1 MKEIFAEEEFLLQRM
16 KELNFVDSP
25 NVPVRPISMALVDG
39 RIEKILENKL
49 AQMGVK
55 VIKTEKYEGLYE
67 AISFHPDILYHHL
80 GGNKI
85 VYAPGTSERVN
96 KLLEN
101 LGFQLI
107 SGSTQLGEKYP
118 SNIAYN
124 VARVG
129 NMAFHNLKYTD
140 PVLANELISEG
151 VELVHVNQ
159 GYAKCSISV
168 VDSTSII
175 TSDPGIAKTAVK
187 KGLDVLLIE
196 PEEEIKLLGIK
207 YGFIGGSSGLI
218 DEKKWML
225 TGDIMNLKSSEKI
238 IQFLQKKCVD
248 VVHLP
253 GEPVVDIGSII
264 PLMICE

>member
-1 MKEIFAEEEFLLQRM
+1 MK
-16 KELNFVDSP
+16 FVDNP
-25 NVPVRPISMALVDG
+25 NIPVKPLSIALVDG

-49 AQMGVK
+49 VHMGIK
-55 VIKTEKYEGLYE
+55 VVKTEKYEGLYE

-85 VYAPGTSERVN
+85 VYAPGVNQRVN
-96 KLLEN
+96 TALEN
-101 LGFQLI
+101 LGFRLI
-107 SGSTQLGEKYP
+107 SGSIRLGDKYP
-118 SNIAYN
+118 LNIAYN

-129 NMAFHNLKYTD
+129 RLAFHNLKYTD

-168 VDSTSII
+168 VDDSSII
-175 TSDPGIAKTAVK
+175 TSDPGIAKVAVK

-196 PEEEIKLLGIK
+196 PEEGIKLPGVS

-218 DEKKWML
+218 DEKKWL
-225 TGDIMNLKSSEKI
+225 ITGDILSLKSSEKI
-238 IQFLQKKCVD
+238 FQFLQKRCID
-248 VVHLP
+248 IVHLP
-253 GEPVVDIGSII
+253 GQPVVDIGSII
-264 PLMICE
+264 PLMTFE

>member
-1 MKEIFAEEEFLLQRM
+1 MINIFYEFILKRM
-16 KELNFVDSP
+16 KVLKFVDNP
-25 NVPVRPISMALVDG
+25 NIPVKPLSMALVDG

-49 AQMGVK
+49 ANMGVR
-55 VIKTEKYEGLYE
+55 VIKTEKYKGLYE

-85 VYAPGTSERVN
+85 IYAPGTSDRVN
-96 KLLEN
+96 IYLES
-101 LGFQLI
+101 LGFLLI
-107 SGSTQLGEKYP
+107 PGNTRLGGKYP
-118 SNIAYN
+118 FNIAYN

-129 NMAFHNLKYTD
+129 NVAFHNLKYTD

-168 VDSTSII
+168 VDDSSII
-175 TSDPGIAKTAVK
+175 TSDPGIAKAAEK
-187 KGLDVLLIE
+187 KGLDVLLTE
-196 PEEEIKLLGIK
+196 TEEEIKLPGVK

-218 DEKKWML
+218 DERKWLL
-225 TGDIMNLKSSEKI
+225 TGDILNLKSSEKI
-238 IQFLQKKCVD
+238 IQFLQKKSIDIVY
-248 VVHLP
+248 LP

-264 PLMICE
+264 PLMTYE